1 LITLTKRGNIKDL
14 VDDLFTFSRE
24 RYFLG
29 ETVLLNKE
37 QTKADSQKTMKIIE
51 ISLPGEAKKKGDESM
66 MEVDEAG
73 GSSQKA
79 NPDKI
84 KYVVEV
90 ESKLNGSTSTQTL
103 RGNQIK
109 RPQATLTKES

>member
-1 LITLTKRGNIKDL
+1 
-14 VDDLFTFSRE
+14 
-24 RYFLG
+24 
-29 ETVLLNKE
+29 
-37 QTKADSQKTMKIIE
+37 MKIIE

-109 RPQATLTKES
+109 RPQATLTKERIAMIARSCCETVDSNWQLSDKARRKFDMEGARFADFFKG